1 MVLQKSTTLTF
12 ILVIVLDSKII
23 DFLNLVCCESKK
35 RASPVRNTLLS
46 VAFFEIYS
54 VISPAEA
61 VLSPD
66 CGGEKLQL
74 THDATAAAPL
84 RS

>member
-1 MVLQKSTTLTF
+1 MFVQFFFQTLYVVKARGAS
-12 ILVIVLDSKII
+12 LVIY
-23 DFLNLVCCESKK
+23 
-35 RASPVRNTLLS
+35 TLLT
-46 VAFFEIYS
+46 VVFLKIYS

-61 VLSPD
+61 VLTPD

-74 THDATAAAPL
+74 THDATAAAAAL